1 MISRFCP
8 VGLPIPGHEPG
19 QAGTDRIILDIMSVR
34 IRVVP
39 VREQVVPVP
48 ERALPD
54 QCPFAN
60 RSSRSRMGTFIS
72 AGL

>member
-8 VGLPIPGHEPG
+8 VGLPIPRLKEPDR
-19 QAGTDRIILDIMSVR
+19 AGTDRLILDITCVR

-48 ERALPD
+48 EGHNL
-54 QCPFAN
+54 
-60 RSSRSRMGTFIS
+60 IS
-72 AGL
+72 AR